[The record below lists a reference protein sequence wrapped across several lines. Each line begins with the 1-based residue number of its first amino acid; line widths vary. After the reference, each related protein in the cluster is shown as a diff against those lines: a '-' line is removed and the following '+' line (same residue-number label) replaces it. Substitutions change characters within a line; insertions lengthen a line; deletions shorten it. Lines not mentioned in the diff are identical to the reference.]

1 MSMQCITHR
10 SPLCTPAGE
19 EQRQGV
25 MLRVRSRVRPRVRLR
40 VRPGPPTRA
49 RSAVGEPA
57 PVCRILEAGHHTP
70 NLGPREAAHTVLAS
84 RTAPVMEVP
93 RVNTDVAPRWRPR
106 RPGLATQSQVP
117 SNYAQKYGSKTN
129 CHNQET
135 VANQSRIGVANS
147 VRPALISV
155 SQNGS
160 SASGTRLLN
169 SAPPLNGP
177 DTCHRRHLCPATVLT
192 VRARTRNQALR
203 PRGFKDF
210 PQGGTRF
217 FRVEPET

>member
-1 MSMQCITHR
+1 MITSFYPDFVNAMYHS
-10 SPLCTPAGE
+10 SPTPSLCTPAGE

-25 MLRVRSRVRPRVRLR
+25 RLRVRSRVRPRVRLR

-160 SASGTRLLN
+160 SASLVPVEVIRLVIV
-169 SAPPLNGP
+169 
-177 DTCHRRHLCPATVLT
+177 CC
-192 VRARTRNQALR
+192 VRSKLKRILDMNQ
-203 PRGFKDF
+203 G
-210 PQGGTRF
+210 
-217 FRVEPET
+217 

>member
-1 MSMQCITHR
+1 MITSFYPDFVNAMYHS
-10 SPLCTPAGE
+10 SPTPSLCTPAGE

-25 MLRVRSRVRPRVRLR
+25 RLRVRSRVRPRVRLR

-70 NLGPREAAHTVLAS
+70 NLGPREAAHTVLAN

-117 SNYAQKYGSKTN
+117 SNSRKSMGQNQLSQPRNGCKSKPN
-129 CHNQET
+129 
-135 VANQSRIGVANS
+135 
-147 VRPALISV
+147 
-155 SQNGS
+155 
-160 SASGTRLLN
+160 
-169 SAPPLNGP
+169 
-177 DTCHRRHLCPATVLT
+177 
-192 VRARTRNQALR
+192 
-203 PRGFKDF
+203 RGGK
-210 PQGGTRF
+210 
-217 FRVEPET
+217 

>member
-1 MSMQCITHR
+1 MQCITHR

-25 MLRVRSRVRPRVRLR
+25 RLRVRSRVRPRVRLR
-40 VRPGPPTRA
+40 VRPGPPMRA
-49 RSAVGEPA
+49 RSVVGEPA

-70 NLGPREAAHTVLAS
+70 NLGPREAARTVLAN

-106 RPGLATQSQVP
+106 RPGWPRSPRFRVQLRAKVWV
-117 SNYAQKYGSKTN
+117 KTN

-135 VANQSRIGVANS
+135 VANQSRIGVANC

-160 SASGTRLLN
+160 SASFGSPGGTRLLEGPLP
-169 SAPPLNGP
+169 SLNGFH
-177 DTCHRRHLCPATVLT
+177 TQTFGCETHRKMAENRWSSNGL
-192 VRARTRNQALR
+192 
-203 PRGFKDF
+203 
-210 PQGGTRF
+210 
-217 FRVEPET
+217 